1 MRVMAL
7 PIASVPPAVVENE
20 NVAETPILVATR
32 SEDATKKETFV
43 TWPPITPEL
52 MPDDGI
58 VSILVHTE
66 MLPPVLGAPMVRPA
80 SVTVTAV
87 FAASAFPD
95 VTRTMEVL
103 PGIPGVSVAPLAEC
117 VTVGVA
123 DVAKN
128 PDG

>member
-1 MRVMAL
+1 M
-7 PIASVPPAVVENE
+7 SVTAEGPAPPADGVKV
-20 NVAETPILVATR
+20 NVAAEPVLPATR
-32 SEDATKKETFV
+32 SPPATMKV
-43 TWPPITPEL
+43 TDVTAPPITPEL

-66 MLPPVLGAPMVRPA
+66 MLPPALGAPMVRPA

-87 FAASAFPD
+87 FAASALPD